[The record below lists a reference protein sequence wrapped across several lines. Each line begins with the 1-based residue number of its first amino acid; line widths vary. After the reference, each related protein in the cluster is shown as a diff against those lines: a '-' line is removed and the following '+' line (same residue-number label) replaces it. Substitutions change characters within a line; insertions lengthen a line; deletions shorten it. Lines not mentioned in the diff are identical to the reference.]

1 MTVLEADPG
10 MAKKAGRPKTS
21 TGSAP
26 TIRIEADLQSMLKY
40 IAARRGVPV
49 AKLTSDLIRPVVE
62 REFRKAAPKIES
74 KGEGGGES

>member
-1 MTVLEADPG
+1 MGVLDLEAVKG

-26 TIRIEADLQSMLKY
+26 TIRVEADIQSMLKY
-40 IAARRGVPV
+40 IAARRGIPV

-62 REFRKAAPKIES
+62 REFLKLAPRIE
-74 KGEGGGES
+74 KETES

>member
-1 MTVLEADPG
+1 MVVLEAARD

-40 IAARRGVPV
+40 IAARRGVPI

-62 REFRKAAPKIES
+62 REFLKLAPKIE
-74 KGEGGGES
+74 KGAET

>member
-1 MTVLEADPG
+1 MTALGTATG

-40 IAARRGVPV
+40 IAARRGMPV
-49 AKLTSDLIRPVVE
+49 AKLTSDLIRPIVE
-62 REFRKAAPKIES
+62 REFRKAAPKLE
-74 KGEGGGES
+74 GEGEGSKP